1 MSRRPQVDSR
11 DTRQRLIASAEE
23 EFAQQ
28 GYEKAS
34 LRRICSRVGVTT
46 GALYFFFNNKE
57 DLFKHVLQPVTRQAI
72 KILDEYRERI
82 EEEGVRNELGSPMGD
97 AETLSEFFDL
107 MYAHRHVVTIILN
120 NEENPSVI
128 AFLEAFKN
136 VISATIRLIL
146 YPDLTLVEPYDEF
159 IIDWLA
165 QTEMTTITDILRNDK
180 TRKEAEKHVASAL
193 VFTQGGLKALANE
206 QF

>member
-11 DTRQRLIASAEE
+11 DTRRRLIASAEE

-34 LRRICSRVGVTT
+34 LRRICLRVGVTT

-146 YPDLTLVEPYDEF
+146 YPDSTLVEPYDEF

-180 TRKEAEKHVASAL
+180 TRKEAEKDVASAL
-193 VFTQGGLKALANE
+193 VFTQGGLIALANE